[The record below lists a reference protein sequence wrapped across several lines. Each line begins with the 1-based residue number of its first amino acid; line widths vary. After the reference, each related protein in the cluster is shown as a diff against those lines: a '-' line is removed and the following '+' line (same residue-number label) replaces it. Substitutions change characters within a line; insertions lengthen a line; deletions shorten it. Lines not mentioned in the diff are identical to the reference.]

1 MEMKRT
7 WGFFAVQRKDDFSC
21 YRKDACKLSGT
32 YAASLFLYYIVTV
45 IMVDAHMAS
54 FK

>member
-1 MEMKRT
+1 MIHEEDIEMKRT

-32 YAASLFLYYIVTV
+32 YEAFPYSSI
-45 IMVDAHMAS
+45 I
-54 FK
+54 